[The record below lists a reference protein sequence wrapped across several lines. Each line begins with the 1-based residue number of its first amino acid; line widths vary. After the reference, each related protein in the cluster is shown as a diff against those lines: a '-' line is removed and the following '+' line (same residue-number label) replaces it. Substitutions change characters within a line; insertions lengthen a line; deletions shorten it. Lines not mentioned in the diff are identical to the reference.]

1 MQEAKAIT
9 DMQVCTATRIM
20 VTACTGTDTD
30 TRAPATGI
38 EAIITRIPSLRWQE
52 ASYWAPSS
60 RRWSVRV
67 PLALS

>member
-20 VTACTGTDTD
+20 VTACIGTDTD

-52 ASYWAPSS
+52 ASY
-60 RRWSVRV
+60 
-67 PLALS
+67 